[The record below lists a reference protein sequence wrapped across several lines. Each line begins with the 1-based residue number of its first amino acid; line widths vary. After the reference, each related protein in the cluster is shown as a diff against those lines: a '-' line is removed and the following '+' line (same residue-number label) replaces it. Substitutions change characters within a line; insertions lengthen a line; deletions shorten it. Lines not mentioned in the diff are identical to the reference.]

1 MEIKTV
7 SSSISSVQAEA
18 LLVNV
23 TEGASTLTGAAAALD
38 QTLNGAIRDLFQ
50 AGDFRG
56 KPNELAALYTRGQ
69 VPAPRVILVGLGKAE
84 DVTADRIRLAAAA
97 GMKKARE
104 LGCKSVAA
112 SLPDGERVA
121 ADLAAQSLTEGALL
135 GLYRWRVNHTD
146 KGDRA
151 DPETLLLVAAP
162 AQTSEVEAGARAGEA
177 IGTGVNRARDLV
189 NQAPNV
195 LTPAGLA
202 AAAEA
207 MSKEAGVKCT
217 VHDVDWIREQKMN
230 AFLAVG
236 QGSANPPKFIEL
248 EYKGSDAAPIVFVG
262 KGLTF
267 DSGGI
272 SLKPADGMEDMR
284 GDMGG
289 AAAVIGALEAIAKMK
304 LPVHMVGLIA
314 ATENMPSGTA
324 YRPADVIR
332 SRKGTTIEIIST
344 DAEGRMTLAD
354 ALDYA
359 AEFKPQAVIDLAT
372 LTGSCVIALGEN
384 VAAGYFCNDEPLAQ
398 KVDEASRAT
407 AEKLWRL
414 PLYAE
419 YREKIQTNYADMK
432 NTGGRYG
439 GVGTS
444 AVFLQ
449 EFTSYPWAHWDIAGV
464 VQDAIGASV
473 LSPLGHPPTS
483 VRGGTGFGV
492 RALVSLARDWK

>member
-1 MEIKTV
+1 
-7 SSSISSVQAEA
+7 
-18 LLVNV
+18 
-23 TEGASTLTGAAAALD
+23 
-38 QTLNGAIRDLFQ
+38 
-50 AGDFRG
+50 
-56 KPNELAALYTRGQ
+56 
-69 VPAPRVILVGLGKAE
+69 
-84 DVTADRIRLAAAA
+84 
-97 GMKKARE
+97 
-104 LGCKSVAA
+104 
-112 SLPDGERVA
+112 
-121 ADLAAQSLTEGALL
+121 
-135 GLYRWRVNHTD
+135 
-146 KGDRA
+146 
-151 DPETLLLVAAP
+151 
-162 AQTSEVEAGARAGEA
+162 
-177 IGTGVNRARDLV
+177 
-189 NQAPNV
+189 
-195 LTPAGLA
+195 
-202 AAAEA
+202 
-207 MSKEAGVKCT
+207 
-217 VHDVDWIREQKMN
+217 VDWIREQKMN

>member
-7 SSSISSVQAEA
+7 SSSISSVQSEA

-23 TEGASTLTGAAAALD
+23 TEGASTLTGTAGALD
-38 QTLNGAIRDLFQ
+38 QALNGAIRDLLQ

-84 DVTADRIRLAAAA
+84 DVAADRIRQAAAA

-112 SLPDGERVA
+112 SLPDAGRVP
-121 ADLAAQSLTEGALL
+121 ADLAAQALTEGALL

-146 KGDRA
+146 ASDRA
-151 DPETLLLVAAP
+151 DPETLLIVAAP

-177 IGTGVNRARDLV
+177 IGKGVNRARDLV

-202 AAAEA
+202 AAAEE
-207 MSKEAGVKCT
+207 MSKEAGVKCV
-217 VHDVDWIREQKMN
+217 VHDDVWIRVQRMN

-236 QGSANPPKFIEL
+236 QGSANTPRFIEM

-304 LPVHMVGLIA
+304 LPVHVIGLIA
-314 ATENMPSGTA
+314 ATENMPTA
-324 YRPADVIR
+324 RPIA
-332 SRKGTTIEIIST
+332 
-344 DAEGRMTLAD
+344 
-354 ALDYA
+354 
-359 AEFKPQAVIDLAT
+359 PQT
-372 LTGSCVIALGEN
+372 
-384 VAAGYFCNDEPLAQ
+384 
-398 KVDEASRAT
+398 
-407 AEKLWRL
+407 
-414 PLYAE
+414 
-419 YREKIQTNYADMK
+419 
-432 NTGGRYG
+432 
-439 GVGTS
+439 
-444 AVFLQ
+444 
-449 EFTSYPWAHWDIAGV
+449 
-464 VQDAIGASV
+464 
-473 LSPLGHPPTS
+473 
-483 VRGGTGFGV
+483 
-492 RALVSLARDWK
+492 